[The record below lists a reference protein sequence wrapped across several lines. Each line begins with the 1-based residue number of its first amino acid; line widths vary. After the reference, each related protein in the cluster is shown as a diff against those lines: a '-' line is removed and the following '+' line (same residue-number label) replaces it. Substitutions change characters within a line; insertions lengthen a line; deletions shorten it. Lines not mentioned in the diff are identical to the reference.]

1 LQSTPDQQNY
11 QEQKK
16 KREGKSKG
24 YLRKT
29 RVFCGEIIM
38 YIKKGKESY
47 EPTALHYSIS
57 QGRVTLADFLVDG
70 LCFTDQTHQQ

>member
-1 LQSTPDQQNY
+1 VLLYQKIGVRNQALQSTPDQQNY

-24 YLRKT
+24 YLRET
-29 RVFCGEIIM
+29 RVFGGEIIM

-47 EPTALHYSIS
+47 EPEKYCSSL
-57 QGRVTLADFLVDG
+57 
-70 LCFTDQTHQQ
+70 

>member
-1 LQSTPDQQNY
+1 VFLYQKIGVRNQALQSTPDQQNY

-47 EPTALHYSIS
+47 EPEKYCSSL
-57 QGRVTLADFLVDG
+57 
-70 LCFTDQTHQQ
+70 

>member
-1 LQSTPDQQNY
+1 MFLYQKIGVRNQALQSTPDQQNY

-47 EPTALHYSIS
+47 EPEKYCSSL
-57 QGRVTLADFLVDG
+57 
-70 LCFTDQTHQQ
+70 